1 MTGPC
6 PVAAGRAARR
16 DRGREPDG
24 SAGRSCRRGA
34 LTPRVSAGI
43 MAKRAGTPPVNTVRS
58 ASPRPPSLGSQNGG
72 RPAFALRSRPISR
85 ARQIGGGYRSAL
97 RRCLAV
103 PWAAHRSAR
112 PRQAERPPV
121 AGNPP
126 SRRAPFLGLHAP
138 PGSPGRLLQRADP
151 PHPHRVIPRGGKQ
164 HRIRDDLAVRSPDSS
179 REILRAI
186 GVDQHLRTSAPCRTV
201 RLPRHVPDLPAREL
215 PLKLAPT
222 LTVPHGLSPHP
233 RSTRPSP
240 SHVSHRQTRR
250 DGLRPC
256 QSTTPRRPQPTG
268 CARGSLQELIRLFDA
283 PRPEVSD
290 LFSDPAA
297 ALVRGGVSGGPVTG
311 HPRPVLRRRS
321 FSDTQ
326 VCQPAFALVVCV
338 WKARDAVGQTTFVPA
353 DEARRRLGMPR

>member
-1 MTGPC
+1 MTTG
-6 PVAAGRAARR
+6 
-16 DRGREPDG
+16 
-24 SAGRSCRRGA
+24 
-34 LTPRVSAGI
+34 
-43 MAKRAGTPPVNTVRS
+43 
-58 ASPRPPSLGSQNGG
+58 ASPRPSSLRASERSRKSVGLSRGRLRRAGS
-72 RPAFALRSRPISR
+72 RPAPVNRGDLSRRGPG
-85 ARQIGGGYRSAL
+85 IGRGRRDQAL

-126 SRRAPFLGLHAP
+126 SRRAPFLGLHTP
-138 PGSPGRLLQRADP
+138 PGSPGRLLQRAEP
-151 PHPHRVIPRGGKQ
+151 PHPHRVTPRGGKQ

-240 SHVSHRQTRR
+240 GHVSHRQTRR
-250 DGLRPC
+250 DSLRRC

-283 PRPEVSD
+283 PRPGVSD
-290 LFSDPAA
+290 LFSGVWVP
-297 ALVRGGVSGGPVTG
+297 RGQPGGGPEICPG
-311 HPRPVLRRRS
+311 HLRWPAGLSQRRQHSLGRPRVAAQRRQPARGSQLPRPGIAGKDDNGS
-321 FSDTQ
+321 
-326 VCQPAFALVVCV
+326 AA
-338 WKARDAVGQTTFVPA
+338 
-353 DEARRRLGMPR
+353 